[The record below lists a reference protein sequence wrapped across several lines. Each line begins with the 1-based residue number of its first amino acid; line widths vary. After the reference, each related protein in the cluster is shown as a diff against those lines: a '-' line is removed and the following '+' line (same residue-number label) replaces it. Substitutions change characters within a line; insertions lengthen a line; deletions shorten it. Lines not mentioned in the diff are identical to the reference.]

1 MTNEVLSLDAVG
13 PMPVHWPAT
22 VAGAAAIVKE
32 HAAVFPVGGRTAL
45 TVGMPPSKTGIAL
58 DTRSLDRL
66 IDYPHDDM
74 TVTVE
79 AGMTVATLTRHLA
92 EKGQALPVDLA
103 LADQATIGGAVAVNA
118 AGPRRLLNGTLRD
131 WLIGISFI
139 ADNGDVVSGGGRVVK
154 NVAGY
159 DLMKLH
165 LGARGQFGIITQLTF
180 KVKPRPV
187 STAFVSWGIRHDQL
201 ASTLDSLHTSA
212 ACPVGVDLLNRPA
225 AKTLGLPADS
235 AWTVVCLFEEKRVTL
250 DWQIET
256 LQKDLYCQ
264 PIIDRDDDASKR
276 LTALT
281 DFPCTTGRAWS
292 WRFAVRPSEVAA
304 ILPQDCDDLIHA
316 HGLTGQ
322 IWRHTSHDHRP
333 YPSATAWT
341 CPSERKTPEIILGP
355 NQSDSA
361 LRQRIKA
368 TLDPAQRFNP
378 GRV

>member
-1 MTNEVLSLDAVG
+1 MTNEVLSLDGVG
-13 PMPVHWPAT
+13 PMPVHRPAT
-22 VAGAAAIVKE
+22 VPEAAALVKE
-32 HAAVFPVGGRTAL
+32 HAAIFPVGGRTAL
-45 TVGMPPSKTGIAL
+45 SVGMPPSKLGIAL
-58 DTRSLDRL
+58 DTRSLNRL

-74 TVTVE
+74 TITVE
-79 AGMTVATLTRHLA
+79 AGLTISTLTNILA
-92 EKGQALPVDLA
+92 DKGQTLPVDHA
-103 LADQATIGGAVAVNA
+103 IPEQATIGGAVAVNT

-180 KVKPRPV
+180 KVKPRPE
-187 STAFVSWGIRHDQL
+187 SMAIASWGIRHDEL
-201 ASTLDSLHTSA
+201 ASTLDSLHSSPA
-212 ACPVGVDLLNRPA
+212 RPVGVDLLNRTA
-225 AKTLGLPADS
+225 AKMLGLPADS
-235 AWTVVCLFEEKRVTL
+235 AWTVVSLFEEKRVTL

-256 LQKDLYCQ
+256 LRKDLNCH
-264 PIIDRDDDASKR
+264 PAIDRDDAASKR

-292 WRFAVRPSEVAA
+292 WRFAVRPSDVAA
-304 ILPQDCDDLIHA
+304 ILPQDSDDLIHA
-316 HGLTGQ
+316 HALTGQ

-341 CPSERKTPEIILGP
+341 CPRESKTPEIIFGP
-355 NQSDSA
+355 TRSDSA